1 MPQPVTSQAENRRRQ
16 CHSRQPQF
24 EPPPLEQQD
33 VEAEHMQWQMINN
46 AAASRQYN
54 RQMANAERIRRLRE
68 NNEGYRETERRANA
82 LANALATAERM
93 GNFTQFITYT
103 CNEYQ
108 HNRPEHIHLGIG
120 VNEESQ

>member
-33 VEAEHMQWQMINN
+33 VEAEHIQWQMINN

-54 RQMANAERIRRLRE
+54 RQMANAERIRRLRVKTTKGTE
-68 NNEGYRETERRANA
+68 KRSEGQMH
-82 LANALATAERM
+82 ALATAER
-93 GNFTQFITYT
+93 
-103 CNEYQ
+103 
-108 HNRPEHIHLGIG
+108 
-120 VNEESQ
+120 

>member
-33 VEAEHMQWQMINN
+33 VEAEHMQWQMMNN
-46 AAASRQYN
+46 AAAS
-54 RQMANAERIRRLRE
+54 NAERIRRLRE

-108 HNRPEHIHLGIG
+108 HNRPEHIHHGIG
-120 VNEESQ
+120 GNEESQ